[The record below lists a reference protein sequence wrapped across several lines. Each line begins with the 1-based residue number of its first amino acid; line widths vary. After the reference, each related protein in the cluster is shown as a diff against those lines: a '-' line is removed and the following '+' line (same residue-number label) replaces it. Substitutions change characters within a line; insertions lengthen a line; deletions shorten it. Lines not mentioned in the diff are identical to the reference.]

1 MGKPIDLTGMKFGRL
16 TVIEFAEQRRSKG
29 GSSKRYWKCECN
41 CKEKTIV
48 YHSTQNLIKGHALS
62 CGCYKKEVASKSNVY
77 DLNGSFGIGYTSNGK
92 AFYFDLEDYEK
103 IKEYCWCFNSKG
115 YLHAN
120 SKMGDNS
127 DVLLH
132 RLVTNCPDGLMP
144 DHIGGE
150 LSRFDNRKSNLRIST
165 SIENA
170 QNKPLKKNNKS
181 GFTGVS
187 WSKSNQK
194 WIASIQ
200 VNKNKIY
207 LGSFKLKEDA
217 IKARKIAEDKYFGEY
232 SYDNSQKLYKQVS
245 A

>member
-103 IKEYCWCFNSKG
+103 IKNYSWHLSRDYVEAWD
-115 YLHAN
+115 YLNERAH
-120 SKMGDNS
+120 KTIK
-127 DVLLH
+127 LH
-132 RLVTNCPDGLMP
+132 RKTDEM
-144 DHIGGE
+144 
-150 LSRFDNRKSNLRIST
+150 
-165 SIENA
+165 
-170 QNKPLKKNNKS
+170 
-181 GFTGVS
+181 
-187 WSKSNQK
+187 
-194 WIASIQ
+194 
-200 VNKNKIY
+200 
-207 LGSFKLKEDA
+207 
-217 IKARKIAEDKYFGEY
+217 
-232 SYDNSQKLYKQVS
+232 
-245 A
+245 